1 VIHIRKYG
9 LYVAFAVSFLSIGIP
24 YWQIPYSSVSLPST
38 LYGLGLVTMG
48 VAAFGLS
55 LLRIA
60 KLTNVILV
68 LGAAAP
74 AAVCARVCVETAID
88 PTSHNL
94 WPFEVVIALLVGVIC
109 ASIGAAVGALIAGLS
124 APRRA

>member
-9 LYVAFAVSFLSIGIP
+9 LAVAFAVSFFAIGIP
-24 YWQIPYSSVSLPST
+24 YWQLPYSSVSLPST
-38 LYGLGLVTMG
+38 LYGLGLVTLG

-55 LLRIA
+55 LLRITT
-60 KLTNVILV
+60 LTRIILIV
-68 LGAAAP
+68 GAAAP
-74 AAVCARVCVETAID
+74 AAVCVRVCVETAID

-109 ASIGAAVGALIAGLS
+109 SSIAASAGALVAWLS